1 MSQPL
6 QYPYQNNQYTTIN
19 LAHQQQLQ
27 PLQLIQTKTCQRA
40 RGPHTEGEFYCG
52 KILPLSSFSKG
63 RAQCKECS
71 SKKTKTYNEI
81 KIAAIIQ
88 QQSLQSNNTQQS
100 SHPVAIVNHE
110 MEESLSKLSSEL
122 EQMKIEHKKY
132 YDASLQ
138 YHNENL
144 RLSKQ
149 LQEKQEEFDTV
160 TLSNS
165 DLVKRNQTLQSE
177 LEDKTR
183 TIKINTDTISSLQ
196 KEIRELRSANVSL
209 DDEIRVLGRK
219 R

>member
-1 MSQPL
+1 MSQYP
-6 QYPYQNNQYTTIN
+6 YPYQNGQFTNIN
-19 LAHQQQLQ
+19 PAYQQ
-27 PLQLIQTKTCQRA
+27 PVEMKTCQRA
-40 RGPHTEGEFYCG
+40 RGPHTEGEIYCG
-52 KILPLSSFSKG
+52 RTLPINHFSKG
-63 RAQCKECS
+63 RSQCKECS
-71 SKKTKTYNEI
+71 AKKTKAYNET
-81 KIAAIIQ
+81 KIA
-88 QQSLQSNNTQQS
+88 TS
-100 SHPVAIVNHE
+100 SPAVVINHE
-110 MEESLSKLSSEL
+110 MEESLKKLSLEL

-149 LQEKQEEFDTV
+149 LQEKQEEFDIV

-196 KEIRELRSANVSL
+196 KEIRELRSENVSL
-209 DDEIRVLGRK
+209 NDEIRVLGRK

>member
-1 MSQPL
+1 MY
-6 QYPYQNNQYTTIN
+6 QYPYPHQNGQYTNIN
-19 LAHQQQLQ
+19 PAYQQ
-27 PLQLIQTKTCQRA
+27 PVEMKTCQRA
-40 RGPHTEGEFYCG
+40 RGPHTEGEIYCG
-52 KILPLSSFSKG
+52 RTLPINYFSKG
-63 RAQCKECS
+63 RSQCKECS
-71 SKKTKTYNEI
+71 AKKTKAYNET
-81 KIAAIIQ
+81 KIA
-88 QQSLQSNNTQQS
+88 TS
-100 SHPVAIVNHE
+100 SPAVVINHE
-110 MEESLSKLSSEL
+110 MEESLKKLSLEL

-183 TIKINTDTISSLQ
+183 TIKTNADTISSLQ
-196 KEIRELRSANVSL
+196 KEIRELKLENVSL
-209 DDEIRVLGRK
+209 NDEIRVLERK

>member
-1 MSQPL
+1 MY
-6 QYPYQNNQYTTIN
+6 QYPYSHQNGQFTNIN
-19 LAHQQQLQ
+19 PAYQQ
-27 PLQLIQTKTCQRA
+27 PVEMKTCQRA
-40 RGPHTEGEFYCG
+40 RGPHTEGEIYCG
-52 KILPLSSFSKG
+52 RTLPINYFSKG
-63 RAQCKECS
+63 RSQCKKCS
-71 SKKTKTYNEI
+71 AKKTKAYNET
-81 KIAAIIQ
+81 KIA
-88 QQSLQSNNTQQS
+88 TS
-100 SHPVAIVNHE
+100 SPAVVINHE
-110 MEESLSKLSSEL
+110 MEESLKKLSLEL

-196 KEIRELRSANVSL
+196 KEIRELRSENVSL
-209 DDEIRVLGRK
+209 NDEIRVLGRK

>member
-1 MSQPL
+1 MY
-6 QYPYQNNQYTTIN
+6 QYPYSHQNGQFTNIN
-19 LAHQQQLQ
+19 PAYQQ
-27 PLQLIQTKTCQRA
+27 PVEMKTCQRA
-40 RGPHTEGEFYCG
+40 RGPHTEGEIYCG
-52 KILPLSSFSKG
+52 RTLPINYFSKG
-63 RAQCKECS
+63 RSQCKECS
-71 SKKTKTYNEI
+71 AKKTKAYNET
-81 KIAAIIQ
+81 KIA
-88 QQSLQSNNTQQS
+88 TS
-100 SHPVAIVNHE
+100 SPAVVINHE
-110 MEESLSKLSSEL
+110 MEESLKKLSLEL

-144 RLSKQ
+144 RLSRQ

-196 KEIRELRSANVSL
+196 KEIRELRSENVSL
-209 DDEIRVLGRK
+209 NDEIRILERK

>member
-1 MSQPL
+1 MY
-6 QYPYQNNQYTTIN
+6 QYPYSHQNGQFTNIN
-19 LAHQQQLQ
+19 PAYQQ
-27 PLQLIQTKTCQRA
+27 PVEMKTCQRA
-40 RGPHTEGEFYCG
+40 RGPHTEGEIYCG
-52 KILPLSSFSKG
+52 RTLPINYFSKG
-63 RAQCKECS
+63 RSQCKECS
-71 SKKTKTYNEI
+71 AKKTKAYNET
-81 KIAAIIQ
+81 KIA
-88 QQSLQSNNTQQS
+88 TS
-100 SHPVAIVNHE
+100 SPAVVINHE
-110 MEESLSKLSSEL
+110 MEESLKKLSLEL

-144 RLSKQ
+144 RLSRQ
-149 LQEKQEEFDTV
+149 LQEKQKEFDTV

-196 KEIRELRSANVSL
+196 KEIRELRSENVSL
-209 DDEIRVLGRK
+209 NDEIRILERK

>member
-1 MSQPL
+1 MY
-6 QYPYQNNQYTTIN
+6 QYPYSHQNGQFTNIN
-19 LAHQQQLQ
+19 PAYQQ
-27 PLQLIQTKTCQRA
+27 PVEMKTCQRA
-40 RGPHTEGEFYCG
+40 RGPHTEGEIYCG
-52 KILPLSSFSKG
+52 RTLPINYFSKG
-63 RAQCKECS
+63 RSQCKECS
-71 SKKTKTYNEI
+71 AKKTKAYNET
-81 KIAAIIQ
+81 KIA
-88 QQSLQSNNTQQS
+88 TS
-100 SHPVAIVNHE
+100 SPAVVINHE
-110 MEESLSKLSSEL
+110 MEESLKKLSLEL

-196 KEIRELRSANVSL
+196 KEIRELRSENVSL
-209 DDEIRVLGRK
+209 NDEIRVLGRK

>member
-1 MSQPL
+1 MY
-6 QYPYQNNQYTTIN
+6 QYPYSHQNGQFTNIN
-19 LAHQQQLQ
+19 PAYQQ
-27 PLQLIQTKTCQRA
+27 PVEMKTCQRA
-40 RGPHTEGEFYCG
+40 RGPHTEGEIYCG
-52 KILPLSSFSKG
+52 RTLPINYFSKG
-63 RAQCKECS
+63 RSQCKECS
-71 SKKTKTYNEI
+71 AKKTKAYNET
-81 KIAAIIQ
+81 KIA
-88 QQSLQSNNTQQS
+88 TS
-100 SHPVAIVNHE
+100 SPAVVINHE
-110 MEESLSKLSSEL
+110 MEESLKKLSLEL

-196 KEIRELRSANVSL
+196 KEIRELRSENVSL
-209 DDEIRVLGRK
+209 NDEIRILERK